1 MPTDLMS
8 VLAVLDC
15 HEPGSLLELRETR
28 WLDAKAAPYRL
39 GEDPL
44 AAEELARDVAAL
56 ANGGG
61 GVIVIGIATRTD
73 DDGKVLDRIVGVGPE
88 AVDAGQVRELLHARI
103 TPAPHGVR
111 IGWSGDGNSDDGRVV
126 FIHVPE
132 QAPGTL
138 FVVAGPTGQPG
149 ARRADTVAVPVRD
162 NDGTRWLTHTGIQ
175 ALLSAGIRASGV
187 STAQALAALA
197 GEAVYEAVPD
207 GGELRTGQGGS
218 EEASHRAGQGA
229 GQEVGQRVDQGAGQ
243 RVGQGLWEY
252 EREMREAHMELAG
265 AGLGQPAGPIRA
277 DGPAV
282 LQDFHH
288 GRGDEPG
295 WVLCLVAGQPPVAVA
310 APVWQAVVDAGRL
323 APDQEPLAA
332 VGCPLPSEGAA
343 GPWVIGADA
352 RSVDL
357 GGGTW
362 GAGRLTRAEP
372 GAGGWRWEPL
382 PRFGLQQSRSA
393 GNWTAG
399 RPPALRLRALVNL
412 PWGDAGT
419 LEITKPRRVQLERQ
433 LPYGAL
439 AGAVTMLSRRRG
451 AEPRTAVWERTP
463 SGNAARS
470 AGYTCT
476 IPVPGGSPALR
487 AAAMLAL
494 PTTVNSTVVAC
505 AEVLVEDPAA
515 WARALGS
522 GPNTRLD
529 FDEVQTV
536 LLDAWETAAE
546 LLPGLVGDPAGLRWA
561 APPTTELRMTCERPG
576 ADGVLPA
583 LGTLVDLAP
592 LGVGY
597 DGGRSCMAVTVTA
610 SPVMGRRERRSLM
623 RQALV
628 RMALEFGY
636 VGADV
641 GLG

>member
-28 WLDAKAAPYRL
+28 WLDARAAPYRL
-39 GEDPL
+39 GEDPR
-44 AAEELARDVAAL
+44 AAEELAGDVAAL
-56 ANGGG
+56 ANAGG

-73 DDGKVLDRIVGVGPE
+73 GDGEVLDRVVGVGPQ
-88 AVDAGQVRELLHARI
+88 AVDAGQVRELLRTRI
-103 TPAPHGVR
+103 TPAPYGVR
-111 IGWSGDGNSDDGRVV
+111 IGWSGAGDSDDGRVV

-132 QAPGTL
+132 PAPGTL

-149 ARRADTVAVPVRD
+149 VRQADTVAVPVRD
-162 NDGTRWLTHTGIQ
+162 DDGTHWLTRTGIQ
-175 ALLSAGIRASGV
+175 ALLSAGVRASGV
-187 STAQALAALA
+187 STGQALAALID
-197 GEAVYEAVPD
+197 EAVYEAGPG
-207 GGELRTGQGGS
+207 GGELRAGQGG
-218 EEASHRAGQGA
+218 
-229 GQEVGQRVDQGAGQ
+229 GQEVGQGASQGIGEEI
-243 RVGQGLWEY
+243 GQGLWEY
-252 EREMREAHMELAG
+252 EREMREAHKELAG
-265 AGLGQPAGPIRA
+265 AGLGQPAGPVRA
-277 DGPAV
+277 HGPAV

-288 GRGDEPG
+288 ARGDEPG
-295 WVLCLVAGQPPVAVA
+295 WVLCLVADRPPVAVA

-352 RSVDL
+352 RSVEL

-362 GAGRLTRAEP
+362 GAGRLTHVEP

-412 PWGDAGT
+412 PWADAGT

-476 IPVPGGSPALR
+476 IPVPGGGPALR

-494 PTTVNSTVVAC
+494 PTTVNPTVVAC

-561 APPTTELRMTCERPG
+561 APPTTELRITCERPG

-610 SPVMGRRERRSLM
+610 PPVMGRRERRSLM